1 VLHTLLGYADQ
12 PSVLQVVIYAVTLVT
27 IFALSKAM
35 APRASALPAGKPA
48 AAR

>member
-12 PSVLQVVIYAVTLVT
+12 PSVLQVMVYTITLVA
-27 IFALSKAM
+27 IFALTKAM
-35 APRASALPAGKPA
+35 APRARILPAGAA